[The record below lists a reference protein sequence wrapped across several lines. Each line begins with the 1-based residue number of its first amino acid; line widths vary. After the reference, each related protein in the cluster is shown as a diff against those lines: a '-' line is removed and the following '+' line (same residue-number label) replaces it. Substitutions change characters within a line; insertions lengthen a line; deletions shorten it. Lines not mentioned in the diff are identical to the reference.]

1 MGDDR
6 LFLTSLLRG
15 MRRMMSASAS
25 SQAMEM
31 AGTMSVPRSMQR
43 MRRVESGSGMPM
55 QMYERK
61 GAI

>member
-1 MGDDR
+1 
-6 LFLTSLLRG
+6 
-15 MRRMMSASAS
+15 
-25 SQAMEM
+25 MEM

-61 GAI
+61 GAIFNRLFGGEAGCTGGKGVCVCGG